1 VFAVADRSYTARLV
15 TNPGQPGF
23 LVEYRHPG
31 IPDRHG
37 YGRKVTRGL
46 KTRDKNDAEEI
57 LADLNKILA
66 DKNLRE
72 LGARK
77 IAAARL
83 HAKAVEVFYDVY
95 AREDAGAKR
104 RERVIP
110 LESSDR
116 SAPVVALVGNTS
128 AGKTTLARHII
139 GTDPLTERFP
149 ATSGNRTTLFPF
161 EVVVEDGKYRAAVSF
176 RSETETEQAL
186 QQMVLKAVMKALSQA
201 SDVII
206 IRELFEPTEDGLRLK
221 YLLGVPELGGES
233 PVDQLAQQWLSRV
246 KAVGKAASETVGSV
260 LQDGS
265 DTSPDN
271 ASTMRELIEDEA
283 EESEGLADIVSL
295 MIEELRDRS
304 EIDVPG
310 NISRTATGW
319 PTAWKFETPAA
330 GREQFIKEVK
340 RFTGNARE
348 EFGKLLTP
356 LVNGVRVAG
365 PFFASTGGRRPLVL
379 CDTVGFGHYAD
390 TASDL
395 HEEYTALCDRADCI
409 LVVESAKTSFSSN
422 SLHQVLEAAAT
433 TGHVKKLAVAFT
445 HMDTLT
451 GDDVV
456 DEVELQEKALLG
468 LRSAIDEHVAKK
480 LSREAAR
487 QLMNHLTDNLFFF
500 ASLNVPGDTQSNAEL
515 TRLSKY
521 FSAVKPA
528 VPWDAPFPEYDFKFF
543 VPFIITAV
551 ENFRTRWSAL
561 LGVQSHSVFF
571 DPLPWQ
577 AVKVVARR
585 NAQNLNDDYPHRPVA
600 ALHAVLRQ
608 EVAWFVDAPLG
619 WPGHAPSEEE
629 KQSVINLI
637 KAELARPLLRLC
649 VRTLRTVPQAQWIT
663 AWEFRGPN
671 STIRRR
677 SAVETLF
684 AQHLPY
690 FRLDNAIAIAFI
702 NEVESLVRE
711 ATNSAKDKLR
721 SAGHGDK
728 QDDAKAA

>member
-1 VFAVADRSYTARLV
+1 MAERNYTARLV
-15 TNPGQPGF
+15 TNPGRPGF

-31 IPDRHG
+31 VPDRYG

-46 KTRDKNDAEEI
+46 KTRERGEAEDI

-66 DKNLRE
+66 DKSLHE

-77 IAAARL
+77 LAAARF

-104 RERVIP
+104 REKVIP
-110 LESSDR
+110 LEASDR
-116 SAPVVALVGNTS
+116 AAPVIALVGNTS
-128 AGKTTLARHII
+128 VGKTTLLRHII
-139 GTDPLTERFP
+139 GTDPVTERFP
-149 ATSGNRTTLFPF
+149 ATSGNRTTLFPS
-161 EVVVEDGKYRAAVSF
+161 EIVVEDGKFRAAVSF

-186 QQMVLKAVMKALSQA
+186 QQMVLKAVMKALNQA
-201 SDVII
+201 SDEVI

-221 YLLGVPELGGES
+221 YLLGVPKVGGQS

-246 KAVGKAASETVGSV
+246 RQVADAASAAVASV
-260 LQDGS
+260 LQDGLE
-265 DTSPDN
+265 
-271 ASTMRELIEDEA
+271 ASQENSSAMRELIEDEA
-283 EESEGLADIVSL
+283 EESEGLAEIVSL

-304 EIDVPG
+304 EIEVPG
-310 NISRTATGW
+310 TISRTATGW
-319 PTAWKFETPAA
+319 PVAWKFEASA
-330 GREQFIKEVK
+330 SERGQFIKEVK

-348 EFGKLLTP
+348 EFGRLLTP

-365 PFFASTGGRRPLVL
+365 PFFAGFGGRRPLVL

-409 LVVESAKTSFSSN
+409 LVVESAKTAFSSN

-445 HMDTLT
+445 HMDALA

-456 DEVELQEKALLG
+456 DDTELQEKALLG
-468 LRSAIDEHVAKK
+468 LRGAIDEHVAKK
-480 LSREAAR
+480 LSRDAAR
-487 QLMNHLTDNLFFF
+487 QLMKHLANNLFFF
-500 ASLNVPGDTQSNAEL
+500 ASLNVPGDTQSSAEL
-515 TRLSKY
+515 SRLSEH
-521 FSAVKPA
+521 FSAARPV
-528 VPWDAPFPEYDFKFF
+528 VPSDAPFPEYDFKFF
-543 VPFIITAV
+543 VPFVIAAI
-551 ENFRTRWSAL
+551 ESFRTRWSAL
-561 LGVQSHSVFF
+561 LGVQSHSVI

-577 AVKVVARR
+577 AVKAVARR

-608 EVAWFVDAPLG
+608 EIAKFLDAPLG
-619 WPGHAPSEEE
+619 WPGHAPSEDQ

-663 AWEFRGPN
+663 AWEFRGTN

-690 FRLDNAIAIAFI
+690 FRLDNAIAVAFI
-702 NEVESLVRE
+702 NEVEALIHESIS
-711 ATNSAKDKLR
+711 AAKDKLR
-721 SAGHGDK
+721 STGRDDK
-728 QDDAKAA
+728 KGGAKAA